1 MKTKTLPTFFA
12 LAFAAIMTV
21 NAQTEIQQKITY
33 HDPGLKKVV
42 QVAIVV
48 RDIEATARLWAELL
62 DMPMPPISTTR
73 QGNEVKEIY
82 RGKPTEGQTKLTF
95 FNLGQVVIELM
106 QPINE
111 GTSWKEFLDTKGEG
125 VQHLG
130 FQVVDPVKTSEALE
144 KAGYPVIH
152 RGRYD
157 SDNGTYIYHD
167 TQDALGVIVELLHSD
182 EKK

>member
-1 MKTKTLPTFFA
+1 
-12 LAFAAIMTV
+12 
-21 NAQTEIQQKITY
+21 
-33 HDPGLKKVV
+33 
-42 QVAIVV
+42 
-48 RDIEATARLWAELL
+48 
-62 DMPMPPISTTR
+62 
-73 QGNEVKEIY
+73 
-82 RGKPTEGQTKLTF
+82 
-95 FNLGQVVIELM
+95 M

-167 TQDALGVIVELLHSD
+167 TQDALGVIIELLHSD

>member
-1 MKTKTLPTFFA
+1 MKTRPLPMFFV
-12 LAFAAIMTV
+12 LAFAAIITA
-21 NAQTEIQQKITY
+21 NAQTETQNKITY

-62 DMPMPPISTTR
+62 DVPMPPISTTR
-73 QGNEVKEIY
+73 PGNEVKEIY

-111 GTSWKEFLDTKGEG
+111 GTSWKEFLDTKGKEYNTWDFRWLIRLR
-125 VQHLG
+125 HPKRLKK
-130 FQVVDPVKTSEALE
+130 QVTRSYTGD
-144 KAGYPVIH
+144 
-152 RGRYD
+152 
-157 SDNGTYIYHD
+157 D
-167 TQDALGVIVELLHSD
+167 TIRITAPIFIMTPRML
-182 EKK
+182 